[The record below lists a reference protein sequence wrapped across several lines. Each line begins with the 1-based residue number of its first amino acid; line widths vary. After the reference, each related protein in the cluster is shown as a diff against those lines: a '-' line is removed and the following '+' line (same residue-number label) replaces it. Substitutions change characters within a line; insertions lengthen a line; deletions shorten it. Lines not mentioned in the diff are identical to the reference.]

1 MEKRCVSIEIGRIW
15 DSYVF
20 TYLVQLLSKNWK
32 SIGLT
37 TEIESRLGKITDSG
51 FVPGVSQKFFSDMR
65 NYLLSRDYWVDRSG
79 KKQTPQEE
87 DEYAIIFEQ
96 NVRVVTVKEG
106 DAYSIKEVVKK
117 KRVEQETFQFGE
129 AVYSLRISNS
139 DEIPISQSQVDDY
152 GKAALNYLQ
161 SGSLPRSTQI
171 VTVRHRRRT
180 SFNFENKYVIDMTV
194 TQSGDNLQEA
204 VNGDSIYEVECELLM
219 PRDNFALTVFTYLNA
234 ILHRL
239 LTQPERICMPP
250 PTSVFHPK
258 NASRLK
264 WASLCPVAV
273 NSDIELTSSKG
284 YSDALIEWC
293 RQQNPENRAILPMK
307 VATQL
312 KWSISYP
319 KEYYTIRSER
329 VNMGTQK
336 MDALQIINQSGTIH
350 TEDGKVFHCCEWQY
364 EGVIPN
370 NLVFPVKRPSST
382 QYFCL

>member
-106 DAYSIKEVVKK
+106 DAYSTKEVVRK

-161 SGSLPRSTQI
+161 SGSLPRSTRI

-204 VNGDSIYEVECELLM
+204 LNGDSIYEVECELLM

-312 KWSISYP
+312 KWSVAYP
-319 KEYYTIRSER
+319 EKYYTIRWEA
-329 VNMGTQK
+329 VDMGKQQRDT
-336 MDALQIINQSGTIH
+336 LQIINQSGTIH
-350 TEDGKVFHCCEWQY
+350 TEDGRVFHCCEWQY

-370 NLVFPVKRPSST
+370 NLVAPIKRQSSA
-382 QYFCL
+382 Q

>member
-1 MEKRCVSIEIGRIW
+1 
-15 DSYVF
+15 
-20 TYLVQLLSKNWK
+20 
-32 SIGLT
+32 
-37 TEIESRLGKITDSG
+37 
-51 FVPGVSQKFFSDMR
+51 
-65 NYLLSRDYWVDRSG
+65 
-79 KKQTPQEE
+79 
-87 DEYAIIFEQ
+87 
-96 NVRVVTVKEG
+96 
-106 DAYSIKEVVKK
+106 
-117 KRVEQETFQFGE
+117 
-129 AVYSLRISNS
+129 
-139 DEIPISQSQVDDY
+139 
-152 GKAALNYLQ
+152 
-161 SGSLPRSTQI
+161 
-171 VTVRHRRRT
+171 
-180 SFNFENKYVIDMTV
+180 MTV

-204 VNGDSIYEVECELLM
+204 LNGDSIYEVECELLM

-312 KWSISYP
+312 KWSVAYP
-319 KEYYTIRSER
+319 EKYYTIRWEA
-329 VNMGTQK
+329 VDMGKQQRDT
-336 MDALQIINQSGTIH
+336 LQIINQSGTIH

-370 NLVFPVKRPSST
+370 NLVTPIKRQSSA
-382 QYFCL
+382 Q